1 MTDQPNDVRSDYA
14 VLNTGIRL
22 RFYASGDPNG
32 KAVIFLHDYADSW
45 FSWSAILAQISAT
58 IHAIA
63 PDLRGH
69 GESDKPESGYS
80 ISDFADDVI
89 ALMDSIKLEK
99 AALVGHSMGSLVA
112 QEVAIKH
119 PDRVEKL
126 VLIGSA
132 TTLQNE
138 GIIGLNDAVQRL
150 DDISPAFIE
159 EFQRRTVAGEVP
171 EAFMK
176 RIISESQNVPLHVWK
191 QALSQMLTIEN
202 IERLSAINV
211 PTLVLYGANDNIFP
225 QSEQELM
232 QSKLSQVT
240 FKAYPAV
247 GHAPHW
253 EVPAEVISDL
263 DAFLSH

>member
-1 MTDQPNDVRSDYA
+1 MTDQPNDIRSDYA

-89 ALMDSIKLEK
+89 ALMDSMNLEK
-99 AALVGHSMGSLVA
+99 ASLIGHALGSFIAQDVA
-112 QEVAIKH
+112 MKH
-119 PDRVEKL
+119 PTRVEKL

-132 TTLQNE
+132 TTVQNE
-138 GIIGLNDAVQRL
+138 GVNDLNEAVQRM
-150 DDISPAFIE
+150 DDVAPAFIE

-171 EAFMK
+171 EAFMQQ
-176 RIISESQNVPLHVWK
+176 IIAASQQVPIHVWK
-191 QALSQMLTIEN
+191 QALSEMLTIEN

-211 PTLVLYGANDNIFP
+211 PTLIVYGENDSISP
-225 QSEQELM
+225 QSEQELL
-232 QSKLSQVT
+232 QSKLSQAT

-253 EVPAEVISDL
+253 EVPADVISDL